1 MKCILVVMTLLL
13 AACSTTKNADG
24 STQVTL
30 HLASAMQNLQQSL
43 LPSAS
48 VAPVTPK
55 AMPPAPASQAWSDK
69 ELKNFQKLFE
79 CRSGVD
85 NELLQASLKKIGG
98 FDSFTF
104 NLPIKVFGHTPSKLT
119 LFYSGEG
126 IYRTYVK
133 GQTEAALAK
142 SAGIK
147 KTKDGYYKSFDW
159 SYLKVDT
166 YEGTYYECNVNF
178 ERY

>member
-1 MKCILVVMTLLL
+1 MKYVLVFVSLLL

-30 HLASAMQNLQQSL
+30 HLASAAQSLQQSL
-43 LPSAS
+43 FPSAA
-48 VAPVTPK
+48 VAAQEKPAAPVAQNWT
-55 AMPPAPASQAWSDK
+55 DK

-79 CRSGVD
+79 CRSGVNYD
-85 NELLQASLKKIGG
+85 LLHASLKRYG
-98 FDSFTF
+98 DPDDYTLS
-104 NLPIKVFGHTPSKLT
+104 LPIKIFGHASSKFT
-119 LFYSGEG
+119 LFFSGEG
-126 IYRTYVK
+126 IFRTYVK

-142 SAGIK
+142 SAAIK
-147 KTKDGYYKSFDW
+147 KSKNGYYKSYDW
-159 SYLKVDT
+159 RYLKVDT